1 MLAPVRSTQRISAQ
15 PSERERESETPAV
28 PALPARAL
36 QMQRTHGNAAV
47 TRMLMRSPATE
58 TPIRAG
64 AGSGIVVSDTAPL
77 YPKAEATGT
86 ALAQLAKDTPV
97 KLTSDAGEL
106 HGVEADG
113 KRGYVSKSDLFT
125 AVDSLPAAK
134 EAAFEQRAAAA
145 SAAIDAAGHTMGGK
159 PPSVAGT
166 AKVGSGIGF
175 PKWFMDLQYKVSM
188 MDQWGAEEEA
198 AQQVLDDYATWYIE
212 TWHGGKVPASLQS
225 AFQYVGR
232 SSKNDAAAAAAGMQA
247 TRHFGGA
254 KGSPNWCTATS
265 TTSVLDGLRLMGY
278 KPTVGPQDWANNA
291 ARTKSASGD
300 KNFIG
305 APAAYASQLLP
316 GDQVMYLFDGAQYGG
331 HTVTVVDDLG
341 DSFTHVSGNTGPA
354 VGVGIGESKRLK
366 TKPFDAFELSKC
378 NQVDTKEQREASTK
392 YIRSI
397 DWGGKV
403 LVYSIL
409 RYGAMFDELET
420 LKALH
425 PVNDAAAVKAIL
437 DKYKLAVLPVTV

>member
-1 MLAPVRSTQRISAQ
+1 MTTRSRVAEEQAEVPVAERPAAPAPPV
-15 PSERERESETPAV
+15 
-28 PALPARAL
+28 ARVLAL
-36 QMQRTHGNAAV
+36 QQGHGNAAV
-47 TRMLMRSPATE
+47 TRMLMRSPAAE
-58 TPIRAG
+58 TPIRMG
-64 AGSGIVVSDTAPL
+64 AGTGIVMSDSAPL
-77 YPKAEATGT
+77 YPKADATGT
-86 ALAQLAKDTPV
+86 PLAQLAKDTPV
-97 KLTSDAGEL
+97 TLTSDAGEF
-106 HGVEADG
+106 HGVEAAG
-113 KRGYVSKSDLFT
+113 KRGYVSKGDLYT

-212 TWHGGKVPASLQS
+212 TWHGGKVPPSLQS

-265 TTSVLDGLRLMGY
+265 TTSVIDGLALMGY
-278 KPTVGPQDWANNA
+278 KPRVGPQEWANNA
-291 ARTKSASGD
+291 ARQKSATGE

-305 APAAYASQLLP
+305 SPAAYSAQLLP

-341 DSFTHVSGNTGPA
+341 DSFTHVSGNTGAA
-354 VGVGIGESKRLK
+354 VGVGIGEARRLK
-366 TKPFDAFELSKC
+366 GKPFDAFDLAQC
-378 NQVDTKEQREASTK
+378 NKVDTKEQREASTK

-403 LVYSIL
+403 LVYSVL
-409 RYGAMFDELET
+409 RYGAMFEELET
-420 LKALH
+420 LKSLH
-425 PVNDAAAVKAIL
+425 PVNDAAAVKKIL
-437 DKYKLAVLPVTV
+437 DKYQLQVLPVTV